1 MVTTV
6 AMAQPVQEE
15 SPATES
21 IDEQEEEVAGTL
33 IFSAGG
39 SLLDPTVHLA
49 VEGGLRF
56 GNLGVLAKAEWNPW
70 FSVQDPGKLKR
81 GVLNV
86 GLGADIVYFE
96 DRVRSGFFAGAST
109 LLFDTPLDEMGETGF
124 FIELN
129 LATLRWEIKDDVWMS
144 VTPATLHVA
153 IPVTGGIPL
162 VVLAY
167 RHSVNLEF
175 VF

>member
-1 MVTTV
+1 M
-6 AMAQPVQEE
+6 
-15 SPATES
+15 
-21 IDEQEEEVAGTL
+21 
-33 IFSAGG
+33 
-39 SLLDPTVHLA
+39 
-49 VEGGLRF
+49 
-56 GNLGVLAKAEWNPW
+56 
-70 FSVQDPGKLKR
+70 LKR

-96 DRVRSGFFAGAST
+96 DRVRTGFFAGAST